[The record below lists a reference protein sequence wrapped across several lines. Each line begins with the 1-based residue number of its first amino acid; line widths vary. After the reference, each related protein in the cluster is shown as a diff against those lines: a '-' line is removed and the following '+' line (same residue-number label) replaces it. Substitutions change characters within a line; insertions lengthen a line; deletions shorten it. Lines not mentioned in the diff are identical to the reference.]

1 MSEPLIQNMKRFQG
15 IALVL
20 TLMIIGNRSAAQT
33 NSLSGAKWLLGKWEN
48 QTQRGK
54 MVEEWSEL
62 NDSTF
67 AGRSYMI
74 TATDSISLESVLLK
88 KEGNDLYYIPTV
100 KGQNN
105 DQPVKFK
112 LTSSTTNSL
121 VFENPAHD
129 FPQKISYT
137 LESERSLLAEIS
149 GMMNGQQRSRKFPMK
164 KAN

>member
-1 MSEPLIQNMKRFQG
+1 
-15 IALVL
+15 
-20 TLMIIGNRSAAQT
+20 MIILTMVCNPSAAQT
-33 NSLSGAKWLLGKWEN
+33 NPLSAAEWLLGKWEN

-54 MVEEWSEL
+54 MVEEWSKL

-67 AGRSYMI
+67 AGRSYVI
-74 TATDSISLESVLLK
+74 TATDSIALESILLK
-88 KEGNDLYYIPTV
+88 KERNDLYYIPTV

-112 LTSSTTNSL
+112 LKSSDTNSL

-164 KAN
+164 KTH

>member
-1 MSEPLIQNMKRFQG
+1 MKRFQG
-15 IALVL
+15 IALL
-20 TLMIIGNRSAAQT
+20 ITITMICNQSAAQT
-33 NSLSGAKWLLGKWEN
+33 NSLSDARWLLGRWEN

-54 MVEEWSEL
+54 MVEEWSKL

-74 TATDSISLESVLLK
+74 TATDSISLESILLK

-112 LTSSTTNSL
+112 LTSSNTTSL

-129 FPQKISYT
+129 FPQKISYI
-137 LESERSLLAEIS
+137 LEAEKSLMAEIS
-149 GMMNGQQRSRKFPMK
+149 GMMNGQTRSRKFPMK
-164 KAN
+164 RAN

>member
-1 MSEPLIQNMKRFQG
+1 MKRFQG
-15 IALVL
+15 IALL
-20 TLMIIGNRSAAQT
+20 ITITMICNQSAAQT
-33 NSLSGAKWLLGKWEN
+33 NSLSDARWLLGRWEN

-54 MVEEWSEL
+54 MVEEWSKL

-74 TATDSISLESVLLK
+74 TATDSISLESILLK

-112 LTSSTTNSL
+112 LTSSNTTTL

-137 LESERSLLAEIS
+137 LEAEKSLMAEIS
-149 GMMNGQQRSRKFPMK
+149 GMMNGQTRSRKFPMK
-164 KAN
+164 RAN